1 MRAVI
6 GRCAPKG
13 CVVAPPSKSMAHRLL
28 ICAGLANGTSV
39 INGIEYSEDIKAT
52 LGCLAALGVDCKV
65 DGERV
70 TVCGSGGVSPTA
82 VLNCGECGST
92 LRFFVPICLL
102 SPNESR
108 LTGSARLM
116 QRPLSV
122 YEKMCAEKGLYYRLD
137 GDTLTLRGVIG
148 GGSYSLP
155 ADVSSQFISG
165 LLFALPLTEKD
176 SVLRLEG
183 QIESKPYIDMTL
195 ASLSAFGV
203 SAYWQSETELFVQG
217 AQRYSARTLTVE
229 GDYSNAAFFEA
240 LNYLGGNVTVSGLE
254 RDSMQ
259 GDRVYGMLFPMLAYG
274 CPTFDVSDCPDL
286 APILFVLAAFKNGA
300 RFTGTARL
308 RLKESDRGAAM
319 ACELAKCGVRTD
331 IEENAITVHAGIKAP
346 TKPLFGHNDHR
357 VVMALTVLLTALG
370 GELEGTEAVN
380 KSFPSFFRKL
390 SALGADIDI
399 YE

>member
-6 GRCAPKG
+6 RRCTPKG
-13 CVVAPPSKSMAHRLL
+13 SVAAPPSKSMAHRLL

-39 INGIEYSEDIKAT
+39 INGVEQSDDVKAT
-52 LGCLAALGVDCKV
+52 LRCLSALGVDSRV
-65 DGERV
+65 EGESV
-70 TVCGSGGVSPTA
+70 SVYGNGGVLPSS

-92 LRFFVPICLL
+92 LRFFIPICLL
-102 SPNESR
+102 SGEESK

-122 YEKMCAEKGLYYRLD
+122 YRDICAERGLYYELTD
-137 GDTLTLRGVIG
+137 NVLTLRGVIG

-165 LLFALPLTEKD
+165 LLFALPLTEEN

-183 QIESKPYIDMTL
+183 RIESRPYIDLTL

-203 SAYWQSETELFVQG
+203 NALWETESSIAVKGGQH
-217 AQRYSARTLTVE
+217 YSPRTLTVE

-240 LNYLGGNVTVSGLE
+240 LNYLGGDVAISGLE
-254 RDSMQ
+254 RDSIQ
-259 GDRVYGMLFPMLAYG
+259 GDKVYKLLFPMLAHG
-274 CPTFDVSDCPDL
+274 CPTLDVSDYPDL

-346 TKPLFGHNDHR
+346 SKPLLGHNDHR
-357 VVMALTVLLTALG
+357 VVMALAVLLSALG

-380 KSFPSFFRKL
+380 KSFPSFFNRL
-390 SALGADIDI
+390 SALGAEIAI